1 MTNTEQSKFEETRHH
16 ARVTVSAS
24 HSEYRNSHPA
34 MKTQRLI
41 LALTLLALSAAKLPA
56 RTIDWGGAVGDTLI
70 TSAGVPLD
78 DTFIFQL
85 GTFGAFTPTEANL
98 DQWAANWKIFDQA
111 IAPAASGWDSA
122 LGFFTGSA
130 TLQSDGTSSNS
141 PPLPQFTFAQ
151 GEQAYIWVYNS
162 LTISSL
168 TEWALITN
176 NGLDGNPLD
185 DWTMPSHS
193 DQTLQPLDWRVSNA
207 TDVPFGGLNDDEGP
221 GDYTVDPGVFQV
233 QTHTVPEPGTALLI
247 GIGGLIFQ
255 FRRRLRRA

>member
-1 MTNTEQSKFEETRHH
+1 MKTLNRRPMKIAPLHPESRIP
-16 ARVTVSAS
+16 
-24 HSEYRNSHPA
+24 NPA

-41 LALTLLALSAAKLPA
+41 LALTLLVLSAAKLPA
-56 RTIDWGGAVGDTLI
+56 RTIDWGGAVGDTLV
-70 TSAGVPLD
+70 TSTGTPLTD
-78 DTFIFQL
+78 SFVFEL
-85 GTFGAFTPTEANL
+85 GTFGSFVPTEANL
-98 DQWAANWKIFDQA
+98 DQWAANWKIFDHA
-111 IAPAASGWDSA
+111 IAPAANGWDSA

-130 TLQSDGTSSNS
+130 TLQTNGTSSNS

-247 GIGGLIFQ
+247 GIGGLVFQ